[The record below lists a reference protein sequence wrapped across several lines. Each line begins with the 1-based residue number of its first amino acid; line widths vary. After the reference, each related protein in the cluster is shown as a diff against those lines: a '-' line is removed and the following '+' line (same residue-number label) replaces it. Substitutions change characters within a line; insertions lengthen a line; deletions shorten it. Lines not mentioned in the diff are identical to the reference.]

1 MSKLS
6 SLSPPR
12 RRVEKGR
19 DWHRW
24 TRNSLLRTIKPFLAE
39 FPAALD
45 HGIDICVAVHVCR
58 HENVEVPGNL
68 TLLTYTYDG
77 PFNAWPRTAITRAI
91 QLYIYRM
98 GVYLYCCTCLWLERP
113 VIDGRERNLHNV
125 HCCSG
130 SISETSAF
138 GTPKTRNSDLPWKSV
153 PTTYRNCRWNF
164 KINANNPLFL
174 EIIGKKCS
182 PVNEWATCGNL
193 HIW

>member
-1 MSKLS
+1 MSPCIVVHSYGVLPFSSVKIGVCRRKMSKLS

-77 PFNAWPRTAITRAI
+77 PFNA
-91 QLYIYRM
+91 
-98 GVYLYCCTCLWLERP
+98 
-113 VIDGRERNLHNV
+113 
-125 HCCSG
+125 
-130 SISETSAF
+130 
-138 GTPKTRNSDLPWKSV
+138 
-153 PTTYRNCRWNF
+153 
-164 KINANNPLFL
+164 
-174 EIIGKKCS
+174 
-182 PVNEWATCGNL
+182 
-193 HIW
+193 